1 MDMVEAAGCEA
12 IGASNAD
19 EAVRVL
25 QARADIRAIFT
36 DVQMPGSMDGLALMR
51 LTKKRWPSVVR
62 LVTSGQTGTDQR
74 HAGRSAVRR
83 PVLQQAILAPP
94 DRNRVAPALRLSAM
108 RELARPPCCVA
119 DGIGVGLV

>member
-1 MDMVEAAGCEA
+1 MNMVEAAGCEA

-25 QARADIRAIFT
+25 ESRADIRAIFT
-36 DVQMPGSMDGLALMR
+36 DVQMPGSTGIDAAHEEALAFGGETR
-51 LTKKRWPSVVR
+51 HI
-62 LVTSGQTGTDQR
+62 GTDQR

-94 DRNRVAPALRLSAM
+94 DRNRVASALRLSTM
-108 RELARPPCCVA
+108 TELARHWA
-119 DGIGVGLV
+119 TSLTG